1 MRYTE
6 RIFLEGKYPGVRTV
20 ALSEQERAILEQME
34 RELRRD
40 DPRLASTMSR
50 QRTNRTGRTYSPR
63 RVGGGV
69 ALLLVG
75 LALPIIGL
83 TIGILWLTEL
93 LGVAGF
99 ALMLTGILFITVP
112 TKPTVPAPR
121 TTSGGKSGSKRS
133 FMQRQEDRW
142 ERRKRGE

>member
-1 MRYTE
+1 M
-6 RIFLEGKYPGVRTV
+6 

-83 TIGILWLTEL
+83 TIGILWLTVL

-121 TTSGGKSGSKRS
+121 TTSGGRAVPNVHSCRGKKIGGSGANAASDHS
-133 FMQRQEDRW
+133 L
-142 ERRKRGE
+142 GEPGNRPWSNW